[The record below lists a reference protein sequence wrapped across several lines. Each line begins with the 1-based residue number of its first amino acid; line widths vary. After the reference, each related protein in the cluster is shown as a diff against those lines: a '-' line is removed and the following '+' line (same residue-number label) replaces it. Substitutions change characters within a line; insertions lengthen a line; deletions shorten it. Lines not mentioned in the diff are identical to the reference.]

1 MAHLGQPHNMATD
14 NIKRGS
20 TLQQVLV
27 YLHGFLSSP
36 QSVKCQATLDYMAQ
50 HHPDIT
56 LVAPQVPYYPEEAI
70 EKLTALVEP
79 HQQSQIGYIG
89 SSMGGF
95 MSTQLMQRF
104 PGKAVLINPA
114 VTPHILL
121 KHYLGDHVHP
131 HTNESFTL
139 VEAHMQQL
147 ESLVV
152 PKLARPENFWV
163 LLQEDDETLDYQEA
177 VEKYKECQLT
187 VEAGGDHSFQG
198 YENHLPDIVR
208 FLFSR

>member
-1 MAHLGQPHNMATD
+1 M
-14 NIKRGS
+14 
-20 TLQQVLV
+20 QQVLI

-36 QSVKCQATLDYMAQ
+36 QSVKCQATLDYMAK

-56 LVAPQVPYYPEEAI
+56 IVAPQVPYYPNEAI
-70 EKLTALVEP
+70 ETLRELVAP
-79 HQQSQIGYIG
+79 HKGKQIGYIG

-95 MSTQLMQRF
+95 MSTQLMQQF

-121 KHYLGDHVHP
+121 SDYLGEHVHP

-152 PKLARPENFWV
+152 AELAQPENFWV
-163 LLQEDDETLDYQEA
+163 LLQEEDETLDYREA
-177 VEKYKECQLT
+177 VEKYQNSRVT

-198 YENHLPDIVR
+198 YENHLPNIMQ
-208 FLFSR
+208 FLFER